1 MQMPKPKNI
10 IFMCQV
16 KRPPSFPKPSC
27 VREGKEDLFQYAQQR
42 MMELGIDTETNW
54 IVPTGC
60 LNRCKFGPV
69 MLVEPG
75 EYMYVDL
82 DKEKIDR
89 ILQEHI
95 INGNPVAEYLI
106 PEEFWA

>member
-10 IFMCQV
+10 MFMCQV
-16 KRPPSFPKPSC
+16 RRPPNFPKPSC
-27 VREGKEDLFQYAQQR
+27 VREGTEDLFVYTQEKI
-42 MMELGIDTETNW
+42 MELGIDTERNW
-54 IVPTGC
+54 LVQTGC

-75 EYMYVDL
+75 SYMYVNL

-89 ILQEHI
+89 ILKEHI
-95 INGNPVAEYLI
+95 IEGKPVKEYLI
-106 PEEFWA
+106 AEEFWA

>member
-27 VREGKEDLFQYAQQR
+27 VREGKEDLFPYTQQK
-42 MMELGIDTETNW
+42 MMEMGINPMENW

-60 LNRCKFGPV
+60 LNRCNFGPV

-75 EYMYVDL
+75 SYMYVDL

-89 ILQEHI
+89 ILEEHI
-95 INGNPVAEYLI
+95 KNGKPVEEYLI